1 MQDEPIT
8 SQIKHN
14 AHLQNMR
21 VSMKIHQQRHENPS
35 ESHPLSASASK
46 NRNCTRSTAMGGS
59 DRVNMSFSRMT
70 TVAPARHGVTPSR
83 DTNDDDLL
91 PTAAPCSKGAPFT
104 RNGFLCAAV
113 VQFGTIFDVA
123 NAEAAAKNALKP
135 SADSA
140 SVMWVINM
148 LVINMWVMMKLWSVT
163 FGLVSGAEMRAKH
176 RFWSEFE
183 KSLKVIPDS
192 IH

>member
-8 SQIKHN
+8 SQIKHK

-35 ESHPLSASASK
+35 ASHPLSASASK

-70 TVAPARHGVTPSR
+70 TVAPARHGVTPSH
-83 DTNDDDLL
+83 DTNLL

-140 SVMWVINM
+140 SVM
-148 LVINMWVMMKLWSVT
+148 
-163 FGLVSGAEMRAKH
+163 
-176 RFWSEFE
+176 
-183 KSLKVIPDS
+183 
-192 IH
+192 